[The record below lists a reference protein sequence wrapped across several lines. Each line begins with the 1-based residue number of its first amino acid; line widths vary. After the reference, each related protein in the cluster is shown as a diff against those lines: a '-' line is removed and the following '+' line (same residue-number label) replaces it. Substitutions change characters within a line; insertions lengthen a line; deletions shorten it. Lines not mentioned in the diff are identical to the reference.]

1 MRDKGPTEKQ
11 RGWHNKS
18 LATATPKNNGR
29 LVDTRAVTP
38 RSNLNSGGKV
48 DDTGKNPKQKE
59 SKSLMLMLMLVDRQ
73 SQELDDDDECVER
86 DEALFWSCFFN
97 ATENYYNFQ
106 GVPSLTRL
114 DEVMP

>member
-1 MRDKGPTEKQ
+1 MLMFSNKQTNNDHFFSYLGKDRVVHRAMRDKGPTEKQ

-48 DDTGKNPKQKE
+48 DDTGKNPKQVTANLHENSGK
-59 SKSLMLMLMLVDRQ
+59 KIHPPR
-73 SQELDDDDECVER
+73 SQHFSFGC
-86 DEALFWSCFFN
+86 S
-97 ATENYYNFQ
+97 
-106 GVPSLTRL
+106 
-114 DEVMP
+114 